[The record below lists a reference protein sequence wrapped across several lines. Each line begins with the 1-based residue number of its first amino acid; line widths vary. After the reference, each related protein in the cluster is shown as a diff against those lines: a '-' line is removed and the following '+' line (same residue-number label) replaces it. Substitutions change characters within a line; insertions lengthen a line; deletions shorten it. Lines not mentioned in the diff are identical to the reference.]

1 MAKVTAKNRKSPK
14 KSPKA
19 GNEHTT
25 ASKTVEDGFT
35 SVASLIPPG
44 SPQRTAA
51 TVAAAAVGALAAA
64 ALFGVFP
71 AALAGAAG
79 YLAYRATGRGE

>member
-1 MAKVTAKNRKSPK
+1 MAKVTAKKRKSPK
-14 KSPKA
+14 A
-19 GNEHTT
+19 NDGHTT
-25 ASKTVEDGFT
+25 ASKTVEEGLMT
-35 SVASLIPPG
+35 VASLIPPG

-64 ALFGVFP
+64 AVFGVFP